1 MCRLLRENN
10 CLQVYSVKVKYFSL
24 EDLGNFKLTKYAF
37 LKISMYDIK
46 HSKQAFS
53 LDMKHSFIKL
63 YADSISWHLW
73 EASKL
78 LKLFDFSLS
87 IIHFKLILSQFNLNI
102 AQEIQKMIVFSNM
115 NNEIESG
122 YDLHA

>member
-1 MCRLLRENN
+1 
-10 CLQVYSVKVKYFSL
+10 
-24 EDLGNFKLTKYAF
+24 
-37 LKISMYDIK
+37 MYDNK

-53 LDMKHSFIKL
+53 LDMKHSFIKF

-115 NNEIESG
+115 NYEIESG